1 MKRARILAAA
11 CVIIAGLSLEAVA
24 ARPQSYPLRVR
35 GGKNLRI
42 SQHATKTPSLVRLVV
57 DFEAGNRAG
66 LRPGHGSWLDRGMRS
81 GEPTRLEYSVHES
94 DAQRIVD
101 YLRSP
106 ANYYTFECF
115 NSGKG
120 YLQVTKAYVK
130 SVRID

>member
-1 MKRARILAAA
+1 
-11 CVIIAGLSLEAVA
+11 
-24 ARPQSYPLRVR
+24 
-35 GGKNLRI
+35 
-42 SQHATKTPSLVRLVV
+42 V

-66 LRPGHGSWLDRGMRS
+66 LRPGNGSWLDRGMRS